1 MPPGERDV
9 SILPCG
15 DAAVPVRPRVETDG
29 TALPKRFEPALTL
42 RIGGAL
48 AGLCFRPSP
57 VSCWPGWLKA
67 ACAATSSLGQVG
79 ERA

>member
-9 SILPCG
+9 SVLPCG

-42 RIGGAL
+42 RIGYAL
-48 AGLCFRPSP
+48 ASVLLPA
-57 VSCWPGWLKA
+57 VSRLMLA
-67 ACAATSSLGQVG
+67 QLA
-79 ERA
+79 